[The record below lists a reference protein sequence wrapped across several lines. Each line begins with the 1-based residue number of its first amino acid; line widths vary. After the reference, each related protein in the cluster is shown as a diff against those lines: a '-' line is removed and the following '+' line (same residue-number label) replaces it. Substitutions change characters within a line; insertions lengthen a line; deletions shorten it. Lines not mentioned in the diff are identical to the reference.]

1 MKGIARK
8 MTTFSITAGVLLGGS
23 LALAPAGQA
32 ASPCGFYP
40 LTTGNLGGG
49 DDGNYEKGI
58 YNHCTSNGSTVKIRV
73 DYTYA
78 SEEFCVTAGE
88 TELYANPSLGALR
101 YAVAIG
107 GC

>member
-1 MKGIARK
+1 MRRPS
-8 MTTFSITAGVLLGGS
+8 TTTRLSAFQNPSLGVLSRGERRV
-23 LALAPAGQA
+23 AH
-32 ASPCGFYP
+32 Y
-40 LTTGNLGGG
+40 T
-49 DDGNYEKGI
+49 
-58 YNHCTSNGSTVKIRV
+58 HCTSNGSTVKIRV